1 MPFGSFSPEGNSYS
15 CVPLAK
21 AVRPRYSKDMNSSL
35 YLPFVTII
43 KLRKLNFYCFH
54 ITGENLE
61 HVPTTAHE
69 FNSEKY
75 FLAENVCCCI
85 NSAPRQQ

>member
-43 KLRKLNFYCFH
+43 KSTKIKLLLFPCKQVKTWNMSLLH
-54 ITGENLE
+54 PMNLITKKNIFFQLKMF
-61 HVPTTAHE
+61 VA
-69 FNSEKY
+69 
-75 FLAENVCCCI
+75 V
-85 NSAPRQQ
+85 